1 VDRNLLQAAR
11 NGDRR
16 AYEALGRWLFAE
28 LAVFFK
34 RHPAHESD
42 ELIQET
48 TTEILGSL
56 SSAADDP
63 VAFRDFVRGYAG
75 TRSLTRRRDAARDH
89 ERIVLGSHPAIESP
103 SVTILGPLIDAIERQ
118 QVIDHAQRLQPIF
131 RDAILHVLDGGTYR
145 SLAASKNI
153 PEQTAWSRVERA
165 IELVSRSIDLA
176 RRTPPPYRTPAT
188 PAGA

>member
-1 VDRNLLQAAR
+1 MDRNLLRAAR

-28 LAVFFK
+28 LAVFFE
-34 RHPAHESD
+34 RHPAHEID

-63 VAFRDFVRGYAG
+63 VAFRDFVRGFAG
-75 TRSLTRRRDAARDH
+75 TRALTRRRDAARDH
-89 ERIVLGSHPAIESP
+89 ERITLGSHPAIESP
-103 SVTILGPLIDAIERQ
+103 SVTILGPLIDAVERQ
-118 QVIDHAQRLQPIF
+118 LVMEHAQRLRPIF
-131 RDAILHVLDGGTYR
+131 RDAILHLLDGGTYR

-165 IELVSRSIDLA
+165 TELVSRSIGLA
-176 RRTPPPYRTPAT
+176 RRTPRPYRTPA
-188 PAGA
+188 GA